1 MFVEP
6 IFIYNPSIDCNRSGI
21 RLIEPGNHPQQG
33 GLSAAGTAKD
43 NGNCAIGNVK

>member
-1 MFVEP
+1 MFVEA
-6 IFIYNPSIDCNRSGI
+6 IFIDNLSIDSYCSGI

-43 NGNCAIGNVK
+43 DSNCVIGDLN